1 MYLPPDLQW
10 TAGLHHD
17 GSAVYVSNPYPKLEE
32 KVTISLRAPLDA
44 PLRGVYLRTEPDG
57 EAHYTPMQIT
67 QRNAVSAFWS
77 ATIHITMLRTHYRF
91 KLMTP
96 AGSLWLNAL
105 GITRSD
111 GPDGYDFKLLANYA
125 APRWVHDAVFYQ
137 IFPDRF
143 HNGDPSLTIQPG
155 SRTKRE
161 FSVQVRNWGDPP
173 LSYREA
179 GNLDFYG
186 GDLPGIAQK
195 LDYLEDLG
203 VNAIYLTPIFT
214 SPSNHRYNIDDFYNV
229 DPHLGGN
236 QALAELRQAMDQH
249 DMRLMLDITP
259 NHVSSLNPWFLDAQQ
274 NENAPTA
281 DFFTFNR
288 RPNDYV
294 AWLGVKSLPKLNYN
308 SARLR
313 EVMYEAP
320 DSIIRLWLK
329 DPYRIDGWRLDVAN
343 MTGRLGVSLLT
354 HKVKRGIRRAAK
366 DENPEA
372 YLIGENFFDGTPYL
386 QGDELDAIQNY
397 QGFNIPMW
405 RWLNGKDNG
414 WLGDKGWVDRSIM
427 PSEAFAEQLTLYRAA
442 VPWVIAN
449 QQFNQ
454 LGSHDTPRIL
464 TVVDGDKELARLGAF
479 LLMTYP
485 GVPCVYYGDE
495 IGMEGAGDP
504 DNRRTMIWESDHWDT
519 GLRAFYQKLITLR
532 KASSALKTG
541 GYQQLIAERGLF
553 AFMRQSPEQTL
564 IIVAN
569 RDSTETPV
577 TLPVWQAGI
586 ADGTTAVDLLS
597 DKALMV
603 QNGVIELDVLSRP
616 SMLML
621 EVR

>member
-1 MYLPPDLQW
+1 MTLTPNPNW

-17 GSAVYVSNPYPKLEE
+17 GSAVYVSNPYPKLDETA
-32 KVTISLRAPLDA
+32 TISLRAPLDA
-44 PLRGVYLRTEPDG
+44 PLNGVYLRTEPDG
-57 EAHYTPMQIT
+57 EAEHTPMKIT
-67 QRNAVSAFWS
+67 QRTGISALWS
-77 ATIHITMLRTHYRF
+77 ATIKVTMLRTHYRF
-91 KLMTP
+91 KLMTST
-96 AGSLWLNAL
+96 GSLWLNAL
-105 GITRSD
+105 GITRAD

-125 APRWVHDAVFYQ
+125 APRWVNDAVFYQ

-143 HNGDPSLTIQPG
+143 HNGDPALTIQPG
-155 SRTKRE
+155 SRSGRG
-161 FSVQVRNWGDPP
+161 FSVQVRQWGDPP
-173 LSYREA
+173 LPYREA

-236 QALAELRQAMDQH
+236 QGLADLREAMDQH

-259 NHVSSLNPWFLDAQQ
+259 NHVSSLNPWFVDAQQ
-274 NENAPTA
+274 NEDSPTA
-281 DFFTFNR
+281 EFFTFNR

-320 DSIIRLWLK
+320 DAIIRLWLK

-343 MTGRLGVSLLT
+343 MTARLGVSLLT

-366 DENPEA
+366 AENPES

-414 WLGDKGWVDRSIM
+414 WLGDKGWVDRTVM
-427 PSEAFAEQLTLYRAA
+427 PSEALAEQLTLYRAA
-442 VPWVIAN
+442 IPWVIAN

-464 TVVDGDKELARLGAF
+464 TVVDGDKDLVRLGAF

-504 DNRRTMIWESDHWDT
+504 DNRRTMIWESDQWDT
-519 GLRAFYQKLITLR
+519 DLRTFYQNLIGLRK
-532 KASSALKTG
+532 SSAALKNG
-541 GYQQLIAERGLF
+541 GYQQLTAQGGLF
-553 AFMRQSPEQTL
+553 AFARQSPEQTL
-564 IIVAN
+564 VVVAN
-569 RDSTETPV
+569 RDETAEAV
-577 TLPVWQAGI
+577 TLPVWQAGL
-586 ADGTTAVDLLS
+586 ADGTTLVDLLT
-597 DKALMV
+597 DTTFTV
-603 QNGVIELDVLSRP
+603 QNGAIELGTLSRA